1 MKSIEVQSEYHSRH
15 QLRFNRTLDFI
26 REAGIGSEKILDL
39 GPPNPLSDM
48 LRQNGYNV
56 TNTLP
61 EQDLDEDFSVV
72 ADPQYDVVTAFEIL
86 EHMVSP
92 YPLLKAIS
100 ARKLIISVPLSM
112 WFARAYWS
120 DNDPYDRHYHE
131 FEPRQIVMLLEKAG
145 WKVVE
150 ERKYT
155 SYELKPAIRTIL
167 RMVTPRHYFLYCTRD

>member
-1 MKSIEVQSEYHSRH
+1 MKSIEVQSDYHARH

-26 REAGIGSEKILDL
+26 REAGITSEKILDL
-39 GPPNPLSDM
+39 GPPNPLSD
-48 LRQNGYNV
+48 LLLQQGFNV

-61 EQDLDEDFSVV
+61 NQDLDEDFSIVE
-72 ADPQYDVVTAFEIL
+72 DTGFEVVTAFEIL

-92 YPLLKAIS
+92 YPLLKSIA

-120 DNDPYDRHYHE
+120 ETDPYDRHYHE

-145 WKVVE
+145 WKVVKE
-150 ERKYT
+150 KKYT
-155 SYELKPAIRTIL
+155 SYDLKPAIRTIF
-167 RMVTPRHYFLYCTRD
+167 RMITPRHYFLYCIRE